1 MKMKKELFMM
11 GILIFSLFLISCNAN
26 KEKKETKQS
35 SVFTGKEGE
44 IKLVVL
50 DPGHFHASLVLK
62 FPQKQ
67 INDTVF
73 VYAPKGEELNQ
84 FLSSIKDYNSRAENP
99 TSWVPVVYS
108 GSDYLEKMIGDKK
121 GNVVILAGNNK
132 KKTEY
137 IFTSVNA
144 GYHVLADKPMAID
157 SNGFHLLEQAYD
169 LSLIHI

>member
-1 MKMKKELFMM
+1 M

-108 GSDYLEKMIGDKK
+108 GSDYLENDRR
-121 GNVVILAGNNK
+121 
-132 KKTEY
+132 
-137 IFTSVNA
+137 
-144 GYHVLADKPMAID
+144 
-157 SNGFHLLEQAYD
+157 
-169 LSLIHI
+169 